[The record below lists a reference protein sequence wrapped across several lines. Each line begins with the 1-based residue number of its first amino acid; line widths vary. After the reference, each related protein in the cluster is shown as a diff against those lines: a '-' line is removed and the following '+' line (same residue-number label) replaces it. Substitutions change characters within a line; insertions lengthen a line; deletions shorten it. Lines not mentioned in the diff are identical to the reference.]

1 MSFRVSLMSFSAVFI
16 DYQLMNLYNLRVS
29 YGISAVKTLNQEE
42 GMKKVLAVL
51 FICIMCFGNVMPV
64 MAENSTDK
72 AGSSDG
78 EWKKDMPTGSILF
91 ITLADNPDLR
101 WNANDSV
108 DRNSVIHL
116 DGMSGNNYPFKLYKI
131 PKKTKDEDGNEIY
144 VDDPDLE
151 GYYGIKFIKDNG
163 YDRFADIEGKSKD
176 DNKKLHLYETD
187 DKELIDNPHRHFAFY
202 YQGPDD
208 NGNDTY
214 YIQNRNSG
222 KWLGVEDSNKNGETD
237 AHDKIIQTTEGNRKL
252 WIITN
257 GVIPKTGDEYE
268 GMIANKEGKDTKED
282 GAYIEIFKQGT
293 IKSINR
299 ADDHAVSG
307 TRLHFHT
314 MGTSCK
320 WLIRWDEAHA
330 AYKIYAVSNGEKER
344 NNQVWDVVSEDG
356 SWAHLWKD
364 QDNDTNE
371 NTSQFWRFIKQSDG
385 SYKIQNARTGE
396 YIAEENNVLDTV
408 RLGTLKLTSKG
419 DKLTIDA
426 FAGTDDPVNFNY
438 SADWMTDIPDDAYLS
453 SVNIPGTHDTGT
465 AAIVEDFMQE
475 FSMTSCQ
482 KYYYGEQLNVGAR
495 SFDVRCNA
503 TKSGSDTK
511 PKDVM
516 IIHGGSVWQ
525 CINRDGQTCLTLDN
539 ILDDSVRFL
548 KNHETESIVMMLK
561 PDAGSTEGLAY
572 ALNYFIQNN
581 KDYVYMGDDIPSM
594 KEARGKIVFIRRFAV
609 DESKIKDTSGFGI
622 DLSNWDD
629 YSYHDY
635 KYAVKIYNKYPVF
648 VHVQDAFDK
657 EALLKRDYIEGT
669 LKQTVGEDTDPAH
682 AILDYAWI
690 YNYTSCAGAA
700 GFLGLP
706 LEESTLINPWLY
718 DKKDEYFDNRRLG
731 MVMLNFIDAQMSRL
745 IYETNFAG
753 GDFFVAKA
761 TAPTKVEITYGQT
774 LDQATISGQTG
785 SGTWSFNDGS
795 HIPTY
800 KEFKSGKSFTMTF
813 TPKDSG
819 LKKVTA
825 EVEITDFNKKP
836 VNVTADNKTITYG
849 DTPELTYSFN
859 ESNLVGD
866 DTTDDLGITLEIG
879 SPAYSSADK
888 LKAGSY
894 PIKAA
899 SSSNLY
905 DVKFS
910 DGTLT
915 VEPETLSIQWSDTK
929 NLVYTGDPV
938 NVTADITGVLEGD
951 DCKVQVTGGDEKG
964 PSWKGTS
971 EEPEKYTAKAS
982 ISGADSAN
990 YKLPD
995 SEISK
1000 DYYIRRTDA
1009 TDFSFPTA
1017 AVMTYGEKLA
1027 DATLIGASGE
1037 GDFVFVEIDSTTEE
1051 ISNING
1057 TIPDAGEHEYQIAY
1071 IPVNTELE
1079 HAVTT
1084 SIKVTVLQKYV
1095 VVKAEAQSKIY
1106 GEETPALTY
1115 NFDDSQ
1121 LPECDKTKTEFNLGL
1136 TLTAGDGNAQFCD
1149 AGKYYIRKADCTDH
1163 NYNVTVIPAYLTV
1176 SKRVAEIEW
1185 PEKKVYT
1192 YTGNS
1197 VSITATVTNQAKEK
1211 DCQIGV
1217 LGGEG
1222 LNAGSYTAVAAFLS
1236 NGNYVFAE
1244 DTQRT
1249 FDYEIIKA
1257 TPEVTF
1263 PKSAE
1268 ITYGQTL
1275 NQAKLEGENSDV
1287 AGEFVLEEPDKL
1299 LTVADSGYEANVSFV
1314 PADTKNYNIVDTID
1328 GKPVTVPV
1336 TVNKKHIEIDIDN
1349 QKKVYGQQT
1358 PALTWHMDESQLVGN
1373 DSINEFYIP
1382 LTATEGNDQYCDV
1395 GGYVIAPLTD
1405 EIIKNPNYY
1414 LSINLG
1420 TLKVDP
1426 LLAEIKWSPVHNITV
1441 GGDGPS
1447 AEVTNLLNNDECSV
1461 VVEYDPGTG
1470 AKGTDKSSW
1479 NADGSITAYTAKI
1492 TGLTG
1497 DDRFNY
1503 KLPDDGLEIQYYVR
1517 GNNTTDVIMPETAIM
1532 TYGQK
1537 LSDAWMIGL
1546 SGPGTFTFVDDDGND
1561 AGETVPDSAGK
1572 YSYKVKFTPAEDD
1585 SGLTEKTGSIEVTVR
1600 PKTITVSALYGK
1612 KTYGEETKLEFE
1624 VDESQ
1629 LVLND
1634 TKEDLKLTLTA
1645 ADGEGEDGDSINSP
1659 VGAYKIGKKECGNGN
1674 YNVTVMPAWYIISPK
1689 MISITWSDVS
1699 NLVYTGKPMN
1709 VTAQAQGLLEG
1720 DQCDVKVVGG
1730 DKIQP
1735 GTYLA
1740 VAASLTNSNYK
1751 LPKEYNQ
1758 LVQEYTIQEAPG
1770 DNGGDADRPSGD
1782 SDGSGGSGN
1791 GNADADADGSVQ
1803 TGDDSN
1809 VLLWAVVA
1817 MLALAGAGAVVFL
1830 GRRKK

>member
-1 MSFRVSLMSFSAVFI
+1 
-16 DYQLMNLYNLRVS
+16 
-29 YGISAVKTLNQEE
+29 
-42 GMKKVLAVL
+42 MKKVLAVL
-51 FICIMCFGNVMPV
+51 IICIMCFCDVVPV
-64 MAENSTDK
+64 MAESITENTVTD
-72 AGSSDG
+72 DG
-78 EWKKDMPTGSILF
+78 EWKQDMPTGSILF
-91 ITLADNPDLR
+91 ITLADNLNLR
-101 WNANDSV
+101 WNANDSG

-116 DGMSGNNYPFKLYKI
+116 DGMSGNNYTFKLYKI
-131 PKKTKDEDGNEIY
+131 PMKTKDEDGNEIY
-144 VDDPDLE
+144 VDDPDSK
-151 GYYGIKFIKDNG
+151 GFYGIKYIKDNG
-163 YDRFADIEGKSKD
+163 FDRFADIEGKSTKSGSV
-176 DNKKLHLYETD
+176 LHLYETD
-187 DKELIDNPHRHFAFY
+187 DNELIDNEHRHFAFY
-202 YQGPDD
+202 YQGKDD
-208 NGNDTY
+208 YGNDKY
-214 YIQNRNSG
+214 YIMNRNSG
-222 KWLGVEDSNKNGETD
+222 LWLGVEDSNKNGAVD
-237 AHDKIIQTTEGNRKL
+237 SNDKIIQTDRNNRKL
-252 WIITN
+252 WIVTN
-257 GVIPKTGDEYE
+257 GVIPKTGNEYE
-268 GMIANKEGKDTKED
+268 DMIANSEGKSDKED

-293 IKSINR
+293 IKSVNR

-320 WLIRWDEAHA
+320 WLIRWDETHA

-356 SWAHLWKD
+356 SWVHLWKN
-364 QDNDTNE
+364 QSNNTNE
-371 NTSQFWRFIKQSDG
+371 NTSQFWRFIEQSDG
-385 SYKIQNARTGE
+385 SYKIQNARTGD
-396 YIAEENNVLDTV
+396 YIEEENNALDAV

-438 SADWMTDIPDDAYLS
+438 SADWMAGIPDDAYLS

-525 CINRDGQTCLTLDN
+525 CINRDGETDLTLDN

-548 KNHETESIVMMLK
+548 KNHKSESIVMMLK

-581 KDYVYMGDDIPSM
+581 KDYVYMGNDIPSM
-594 KEARGKIVFIRRFAV
+594 GEARGKIVFIRRFAV

-648 VHVQDAFDK
+648 VYVQDAFDK

-753 GDFFVAKA
+753 GQFFVAKA
-761 TAPTKVEITYGQT
+761 AAPTKVEITYGQT

-800 KEFKSGKSFTMTF
+800 KEFKNEKSFTMTF
-813 TPKDSG
+813 TPNDSG

-836 VNVTADNKTITYG
+836 VNVTVDNETITYG
-849 DTPELTYSFN
+849 DTPELTYTFN

-905 DVKFS
+905 DVQFS

-915 VEPETLSIQWSDTK
+915 VEPETLGIQWSDTK

-938 NVTADITGVLEGD
+938 NVTAKITGVLEGD
-951 DCKVQVTGGDEKG
+951 DCKVQVTGGDAVE
-964 PSWKGTS
+964 PSWNSDDPKT
-971 EEPEKYTAKAS
+971 PTIYTATAS
-982 ISGADSAN
+982 ISGADSAS

-995 SEISK
+995 SESSK
-1000 DYYIRRTDA
+1000 DYYIRRRDA

-1017 AVMTYGEKLA
+1017 AVMTYGQELSE
-1027 DATLIGASGE
+1027 ATLVGASGDGE
-1037 GDFVFVEIDSTTEE
+1037 FVFWEEDSATGERT
-1051 ISNING
+1051 NIND
-1057 TIPDAGEHEYQIAY
+1057 TIPDAGTHEYKIAY
-1071 IPVNTELE
+1071 IPVDTALE

-1084 SIKVTVLQKYV
+1084 SIQVTVLQKHV
-1095 VVKAEAQSKIY
+1095 VAKAKPTNKVY
-1106 GEETPALTY
+1106 GYPTELEYIFEP
-1115 NFDDSQ
+1115 SQ
-1121 LPECDKTKTEFNLGL
+1121 LAECDKNKTGFNLGL
-1136 TLTAGDGNAQFCD
+1136 TLTAGDGDYQFCD
-1149 AGKYYIRKADCTDH
+1149 AGKYYIRKADCTNH

-1185 PEKKVYT
+1185 PEQSQYT
-1192 YTGNS
+1192 YTGES
-1197 VSITATVTNQAKEK
+1197 VSITATVTNQAEED

-1217 LGGEG
+1217 LGGKG
-1222 LNAGSYTAVAAFLS
+1222 LNVGSYKAAAAFLT
-1236 NGNYVFAE
+1236 NGNYVFAK
-1244 DTQRT
+1244 DAQRT

-1263 PKSAE
+1263 PTSAE

-1275 NQAKLEGENSDV
+1275 EQAVLTGESYGGVD
-1287 AGEFVLEEPDKL
+1287 GEFIFEDPGRL
-1299 LTVADSGYEANVSFV
+1299 LTIDDNNKYKAKVKFV
-1314 PADTKNYNIVDTID
+1314 PDDTENYNIVDTID
-1328 GKPVTVPV
+1328 GNQVTVPV
-1336 TVNKKHIEIDIDN
+1336 TVNTKHIKIEIDN

-1373 DSINEFYIP
+1373 DSINEFVIP

-1395 GGYVIAPLTD
+1395 GGYVIAPLTE
-1405 EIIKNPNYY
+1405 EITKNPNYY

-1426 LLAEIKWSPVHNITV
+1426 LLAEINWSPVHNITV

-1447 AEVTNLLNNDECSV
+1447 AEVTNLLNDDECSV
-1461 VVEYDPGTG
+1461 VVEYDPDTG
-1470 AKGTDKSSW
+1470 AKGTDKLSW
-1479 NADGSITAYTAKI
+1479 NADGGITAYTAKI
-1492 TGLTG
+1492 TGLIG
-1497 DDRFNY
+1497 EDRFNY
-1503 KLPDDGLEIQYYVR
+1503 KLPDDDLEIQYYVR
-1517 GNNTTDVIMPETAIM
+1517 GENSTDVIMPETAIM

-1546 SGPGTFTFVDDDGND
+1546 SGPGTFTFVDDQGKDI
-1561 AGETVPDSAGK
+1561 GETVPDTADT
-1572 YSYKVKFTPAEDD
+1572 YLYKVKFTPAEDA
-1585 SGLTEKTGSIEVTVR
+1585 SGITEKTGNIEVTVR
-1600 PKTITVSALYGK
+1600 PKPITVSALYGK

-1659 VGAYKIGKKECGNGN
+1659 VGAYKIGKNECGNGN

-1689 MISITWSDVS
+1689 MISIAWSDVS

-1720 DQCDVKVVGG
+1720 DQCDVKVAGG

-1740 VAASLTNSNYK
+1740 VAVSLTNSNYK
-1751 LPKEYNQ
+1751 LPREYSQ
-1758 LVQEYTIQEAPG
+1758 LVKEYTIQEAP
-1770 DNGGDADRPSGD
+1770 D
-1782 SDGSGGSGN
+1782 SDSATNGSSGTDKGN
-1791 GNADADADGSVQ
+1791 GSRTSDQTNMIFILIMLLTAVLSGSV
-1803 TGDDSN
+1803 
-1809 VLLWAVVA
+1809 AVSIIR
-1817 MLALAGAGAVVFL
+1817 GKC
-1830 GRRKK
+1830 RNK

>member
-1 MSFRVSLMSFSAVFI
+1 
-16 DYQLMNLYNLRVS
+16 
-29 YGISAVKTLNQEE
+29 
-42 GMKKVLAVL
+42 MKKVLAVL

-72 AGSSDG
+72 A
-78 EWKKDMPTGSILF
+78 DMPTDSILF
-91 ITLADNPDLR
+91 ITLAEDTTLR
-101 WNANDSV
+101 WNANDSG

-116 DGMSGNNYPFKLYKI
+116 DGMSGNNYTFKLYKI
-131 PKKTKDEDGNEIY
+131 PKKVKNEKGEDVY

-222 KWLGVEDSNKNGETD
+222 KWLGVEDSNKNGEVD
-237 AHDKIIQTTEGNRKL
+237 SNDKIVQTTKEKRKL

-257 GVIPKTGDEYE
+257 GVIPKTGNEYE
-268 GMIANKEGKDTKED
+268 DMIANKEGKDTKED

-293 IKSINR
+293 IKSVNR

-320 WLIRWDEAHA
+320 WLIRWDEDHA
-330 AYKIYAVSNGEKER
+330 AYKIYAVSNGEKKR

-356 SWAHLWKD
+356 SWAHLWND

-396 YIAEENNVLDTV
+396 YIAEENNVLDAV
-408 RLGTLKLTSKG
+408 RLGTLKLTNKG
-419 DKLTIDA
+419 DNLTIDA

-438 SADWMTDIPDDAYLS
+438 SVDWMADIPDDAYLS

-495 SFDVRCNA
+495 SFDIRCNA

-548 KNHETESIVMMLK
+548 KNHNTESIVMMLK

-572 ALNYFIQNN
+572 ALNSFIQSN

-609 DESKIKDTSGFGI
+609 DESKIKDTAGFGI

-718 DKKDEYFDNRRLG
+718 DEKKEYFDNRRLG

-745 IYETNFAG
+745 VYETNFAG
-753 GDFFVAKA
+753 GQFFVAKA

-774 LDQATISGQTG
+774 LNQAEISGQTG
-785 SGTWSFNDGS
+785 NGKWSFDDGS

-800 KEFKSGKSFTMTF
+800 AEFKSGESFKMTF
-813 TPKDSG
+813 TPNDSS

-825 EVEITDFNKKP
+825 DVEITDFNKKP
-836 VNVTADNKTITYG
+836 VSVTVDNETITYG
-849 DTPELTYSFN
+849 DAPEFTFTFN
-859 ESNLVGD
+859 ESKLVGE
-866 DTTDDLGITLEIG
+866 DTVDDLGIALKID
-879 SPAYSSADK
+879 SPKYSSSDM
-888 LKAGSY
+888 LNAGKY
-894 PIKAA
+894 AIKAS

-905 DVKFS
+905 AVQFTE
-910 DGTLT
+910 GTLT
-915 VEPETLSIQWSDTK
+915 VKQKTLGIQWSDTK
-929 NLVYTGDPV
+929 NLVYTGKPV
-938 NVTADITGVLEGD
+938 NVTAEITGVLKGD
-951 DCKVQVTGGDEKG
+951 ECKVGVNGGKEIG
-964 PSWKGTS
+964 PSWNADDPKNLT
-971 EEPEKYTAKAS
+971 KYTATAS
-982 ISGADSAN
+982 ISGADSDN
-990 YKLPD
+990 YRLPD
-995 SEISK
+995 SGSSV
-1000 DYYIRRTDA
+1000 DYYIQRANPDPG
-1009 TDFSFPTA
+1009 DYVFPTEA
-1017 AVMTYGEKLA
+1017 LMTYGQKFSEAILS
-1027 DATLIGASGE
+1027 GASGKGE
-1037 GDFVFVEIDSTTEE
+1037 FVFVKADSATVPV
-1051 ISNING
+1051 SDINN
-1057 TIPDAGEHEYQIAY
+1057 TIPDAGTYEYRIAY
-1071 IPVNTELE
+1071 IPPNTELQ
-1079 HAVTT
+1079 HAVISEYPVT
-1084 SIKVTVLQKYV
+1084 VTVLPKQV
-1095 VVKAEAQSKIY
+1095 TVKADAADKVY
-1106 GEETPALTY
+1106 GVETPALTY
-1115 NFDDSQ
+1115 TFDDSQ
-1121 LPECDKTKTEFNLGL
+1121 IPACDKNNPDFNLGL
-1136 TLTAGDGNAQFCD
+1136 TLTAGDGDVQFCD
-1149 AGKYYIRKADCTDH
+1149 AGKYRIIKDNCTNT
-1163 NYNVTVIPAYLTV
+1163 NYDVTVIPAYLTV
-1176 SKRVAEIEW
+1176 SKRVAEIKW
-1185 PEKKVYT
+1185 PEQTEYT
-1192 YTGNS
+1192 YNGAP
-1197 VSITATVTNQAKEK
+1197 VGVGAQITTLAKEN
-1211 DCQIGV
+1211 DCEVVV
-1217 LGGEG
+1217 LGG
-1222 LNAGSYTAVAAFLS
+1222 NHKDAGSYTARAVAFT

-1244 DTQRT
+1244 DAERK
-1249 FDYEIIKA
+1249 FDYEIVKA

-1275 NQAKLEGENSDV
+1275 NQAKLEGEDSDV

-1299 LTVADSGYEANVSFV
+1299 LTVADSGYQANVSFV
-1314 PADTKNYNIVDTID
+1314 PDDTKNYNTVVATSKVKVIVNPKNLI
-1328 GKPVTVPV
+1328 VVA
-1336 TVNKKHIEIDIDN
+1336 NN
-1349 QKKVYGQQT
+1349 QKKVYGQET
-1358 PALTWHMDESQLVGN
+1358 PELTWYMDESQLVAN
-1373 DSINEFYIP
+1373 DSIDEFRFI
-1382 LTATEGNDQYCDV
+1382 LTAGSGDSKYCDV
-1395 GGYVIAPLTD
+1395 GGYRITLAESEGSVT
-1405 EIIKNPNYY
+1405 KNDNYT
-1414 LSINLG
+1414 IDFKKGNLQ
-1420 TLKVDP
+1420 VDP
-1426 LLAEIKWSPVHNITV
+1426 LLAEIKWNPVHNITV

-1447 AEVTNLLNNDECSV
+1447 ATVTNLLNNDKCSV
-1461 VVEYDPGTG
+1461 VVEYDPDTG
-1470 AKGTDKSSW
+1470 EKGTDKSSW
-1479 NADGSITAYTAKI
+1479 NADGGITAYTAKI

-1517 GNNTTDVIMPETAIM
+1517 GHDTTDVIMPKTAIM

-1546 SGPGTFTFVDDDGND
+1546 SGPGTFTFVDDQGKDI
-1561 AGETVPDSAGK
+1561 GETVPDTADT
-1572 YSYKVKFTPAEDD
+1572 YLYKVKFTPAEDA
-1585 SGLTEKTGSIEVTVR
+1585 SGITEKTGNIEVTVR
-1600 PKTITVSALYGK
+1600 PKSITVSALYGK

-1645 ADGEGEDGDSINSP
+1645 SDGEGDDGQDGDSINSP

-1709 VTAQAQGLLEG
+1709 VTAQAQGLLKG

-1735 GTYLA
+1735 GTYWA
-1740 VAASLTNSNYK
+1740 VAVSLSNSNYK
-1751 LPKEYNQ
+1751 LPREYNQ
-1758 LVQEYTIQEAPG
+1758 LVQEYTIQEDPG
-1770 DNGGDADRPSGD
+1770 DNGGDADRPGGD
-1782 SDGSGGSGN
+1782 SDGSGESGN
-1791 GNADADADGSVQ
+1791 GNAHADADDSVH

-1809 VLLWAVVA
+1809 VLLWTVVA
-1817 MLALAGAGAVVFL
+1817 ILALAGAGAVVIL
-1830 GRRKK
+1830 GKRKK

>member
-1 MSFRVSLMSFSAVFI
+1 
-16 DYQLMNLYNLRVS
+16 
-29 YGISAVKTLNQEE
+29 
-42 GMKKVLAVL
+42 MKKVLAVL
-51 FICIMCFGNVMPV
+51 IICIMCFCDVVPV
-64 MAENSTDK
+64 MADSSTENTVT
-72 AGSSDG
+72 GDG
-78 EWKKDMPTGSILF
+78 EWKQDMPVGSILF

-101 WNANDSV
+101 WNANDSG

-116 DGMSGNNYPFKLYKI
+116 DGMSGNNYTFKLYKI
-131 PKKTKDEDGNEIY
+131 PKKEKNDKGEDIY

-163 YDRFADIEGKSKD
+163 YDRFADIEGKSTD
-176 DNKKLHLYETD
+176 AGSVLHLYETD

-202 YQGPDD
+202 YQEKDD

-222 KWLGVEDSNKNGETD
+222 KWLGVEDSNKNGKTD
-237 AHDKIIQTTEGNRKL
+237 AHDKIIQTTEDNRKL

-268 GMIANKEGKDTKED
+268 DMIANSEGKSDKEE

-293 IKSINR
+293 IKSVNR

-320 WLIRWDEAHA
+320 WLIRWDETHA

-356 SWAHLWKD
+356 SWVHLWKN
-364 QDNDTNE
+364 QSNNTNE
-371 NTSQFWRFIKQSDG
+371 NTSQFWRFIEQSDG
-385 SYKIQNARTGE
+385 SYKIQNARTGD
-396 YIAEENNVLDTV
+396 YIEEENNVLDAV

-419 DKLTIDA
+419 DKLRIDA

-438 SADWMTDIPDDAYLS
+438 SADWMAGIPDDAYLS

-525 CINRDGQTCLTLDN
+525 CINRDGQTSLTLDN

-548 KNHETESIVMMLK
+548 KNHKTESIVMMLK

-572 ALNYFIQNN
+572 ALNSFIQSN
-581 KDYVYMGDDIPSM
+581 KDYVYMGNDIPSM
-594 KEARGKIVFIRRFAV
+594 GEARGKIVFIRRFAV

-753 GDFFVAKA
+753 GQFFVAKA

-785 SGTWSFNDGS
+785 NGTWSFNDGS

-800 KEFKSGKSFTMTF
+800 KEFKSGKNFTMTF
-813 TPKDSG
+813 TPNESG

-836 VNVTADNKTITYG
+836 VDVTVNNETITYG
-849 DTPELTYSFN
+849 DTPELTYTFN

-905 DVKFS
+905 DVQFS

-915 VEPETLSIQWSDTK
+915 VEPETLGIQWSDTK
-929 NLVYTGDPV
+929 NLIYTGNPV
-938 NVTADITGVLEGD
+938 NVTANITGVLEGD

-971 EEPEKYTAKAS
+971 EEPEQYTAKAS

-995 SEISK
+995 SESSK
-1000 DYYIRRTDA
+1000 DYYIRRNEPDTD
-1009 TDFSFPTA
+1009 DYKFPTA
-1017 AVMTYGEKLA
+1017 AVMTYGQKLSE
-1027 DATLIGASGE
+1027 ATLVGASGE
-1037 GDFVFVEIDSTTEE
+1037 DEFIFWEVDSATGKIT
-1051 ISNING
+1051 NIND
-1057 TIPDAGEHEYQIAY
+1057 TIPNAGEYEFKIAY
-1071 IPVNTELE
+1071 KPENEELE
-1079 HAVTT
+1079 HAATT
-1084 SIKVTVLQKYV
+1084 SIKVTVLQKCV
-1095 VVKAEAQSKIY
+1095 FAKAVAKSKVY
-1106 GEETPALTY
+1106 GNNTPALTY
-1115 NFDDSQ
+1115 KFDDSQ
-1121 LPECDKTKTEFNLGL
+1121 LPECDKNKPEFDLGL
-1136 TLTAGDGNAQFCD
+1136 RLTAGDGNDKFCD
-1149 AGKYYIRKADCTDH
+1149 AGKYRIVKENCTNT
-1163 NYNVTVIPAYLTV
+1163 NYDVTVIPAYLTV
-1176 SKRVAEIEW
+1176 SKCVAEIKW
-1185 PEKKVYT
+1185 PEQTEYT
-1192 YTGNS
+1192 YNGAP
-1197 VSITATVTNQAKEK
+1197 VGVGAQITTLAKENDCEVVVLEGNHK
-1211 DCQIGV
+1211 D
-1217 LGGEG
+1217 
-1222 LNAGSYTAVAAFLS
+1222 AGSYTARAVAFT

-1244 DTQRT
+1244 DAERK
-1249 FDYEIIKA
+1249 FDYEIVKA

-1263 PKSAE
+1263 PKSAV

-1275 NQAKLEGENSDV
+1275 NQAKLEGEDSDV

-1299 LTVADSGYEANVSFV
+1299 LTVADSGYQANVSFV
-1314 PADTKNYNIVDTID
+1314 PDDTKNYNTVVATSKVKVIVNP
-1328 GKPVTVPV
+1328 KNLTVV
-1336 TVNKKHIEIDIDN
+1336 ANN
-1349 QKKVYGQQT
+1349 QKKVYGQET
-1358 PALTWHMDESQLVGN
+1358 PELTWYMDESQLVAN
-1373 DSINEFYIP
+1373 DSIDEFRFI
-1382 LTATEGNDQYCDV
+1382 LTAGSGDSKYCDV
-1395 GGYVIAPLTD
+1395 GGYRITLAESEGSVT
-1405 EIIKNPNYY
+1405 KNDNYT
-1414 LSINLG
+1414 IDFKKG
-1420 TLKVDP
+1420 TLQVDP
-1426 LLAEIKWSPVHNITV
+1426 LLAEIKWNPVHNITV
-1441 GGDGPS
+1441 GGAAPS
-1447 AEVTNLLNNDECSV
+1447 AYVANLVTDGNGIKDDCEVD
-1461 VVEYDPGTG
+1461 VESD
-1470 AKGTDKSSW
+1470 GTDTSSW
-1479 NADGSITAYTAKI
+1479 NDDGGLTAYIAKV

-1503 KLPDDGLEIQYYVR
+1503 KLPDDDLEIQYYVR
-1517 GNNTTDVIMPETAIM
+1517 GENSTDVIMPETAIM

-1546 SGPGTFTFVDDDGND
+1546 SGPGSFTFVDADGKD
-1561 AGETVPDSAGK
+1561 IGETVPDAAET
-1572 YSYKVKFTPAEDD
+1572 YSYKVKFTPEEVSPDYPEQIGD
-1585 SGLTEKTGSIEVTVR
+1585 IKVTVR

-1645 ADGEGEDGDSINSP
+1645 SDGEGDDGQDGDSINSP

-1740 VAASLTNSNYK
+1740 VAVSLTNSNYK

-1758 LVQEYTIQEAPG
+1758 LVQEYTIQEASD
-1770 DNGGDADRPSGD
+1770 DNGGDSDRPGGD

-1791 GNADADADGSVQ
+1791 GNADADVDGSVQ